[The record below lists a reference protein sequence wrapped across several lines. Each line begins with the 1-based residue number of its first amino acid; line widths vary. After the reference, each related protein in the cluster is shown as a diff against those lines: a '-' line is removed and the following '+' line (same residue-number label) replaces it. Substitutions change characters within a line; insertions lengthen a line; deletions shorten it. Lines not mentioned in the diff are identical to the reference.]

1 MTSDGGIKLGDFNVS
16 KLVKNDGLVKTQI
29 GTPYYMSPEIWKNR
43 SYDSKC
49 DIWSLGCILYEMA
62 SLRPPFVGNSMEELG
77 RKIQCGIYPRIPS
90 RYSQDMTKMIQQLLV
105 TNPASRPPVALIL
118 KSPII
123 QKYKNVV
130 PVHIEE
136 DEVDLL
142 HTIQVPRNIQR
153 LTNDLP
159 KPCYPDSRPMSP
171 KAWPISEHR
180 QELLKKE
187 KQRMTPS
194 LDPILEDI
202 PRGHATPSLPP
213 VAPPRPS
220 QQQEQ
225 LPPPPP
231 PQPKRD
237 NRMYLH
243 PSQQQQRQ
251 FPRHLYGDN
260 SSVNSA
266 ANSDY
271 PTPQP
276 TPQQQQGGYDRY
288 GSRNHHHH
296 HSYQDRPPVAPQQQY
311 QQQRQQ
317 QRQQQDNDPIPKGQI
332 ARMLEKPAAF
342 SPQRK
347 PNNRNYDNYPPPKPK
362 YDAPPAIPQQ
372 NPYGR
377 AVPTRNCKNQLYG
390 RPSWWG

>member
-43 SYDSKC
+43 AYDSKC

-77 RKIQCGIYPRIPS
+77 RKIQCGIFPRIPS

-105 TNPASRPPVALIL
+105 TNPSSRPPVALIL

-123 QKYKNVV
+123 QKYINVV

-180 QELLKKE
+180 QELLRKE

-213 VAPPRPS
+213 VAPPP
-220 QQQEQ
+220 QQQQ
-225 LPPPPP
+225 LPPQAPPR
-231 PQPKRD
+231 RD
-237 NRMYLH
+237 NKMYLH
-243 PSQQQQRQ
+243 PTQQQQRQ

-260 SSVNSA
+260 G
-266 ANSDY
+266 SDY
-271 PTPQP
+271 EQPRQPPPPPQP
-276 TPQQQQGGYDRY
+276 QPQQQEYGRY
-288 GSRNHHHH
+288 GGAGGHHHH
-296 HSYQDRPPVAPQQQY
+296 HSRDKPSPQQMQQIQQ

-317 QRQQQDNDPIPKGQI
+317 DDPIPKGQI
-332 ARMLEKPAAF
+332 ARMLEKPTAL
-342 SPQRK
+342 SPQK
-347 PNNRNYDNYPPPKPK
+347 NAYNRNYGNYPPKPK
-362 YDAPPAIPQQ
+362 YEQPPSIPSQ
-372 NPYGR
+372 NLYGR
-377 AVPTRNCKNQLYG
+377 AVPTRSNQNQLYG